1 LKLCTRKKSERERK
15 EIFIQFFLLLLNNL
29 IENNVR
35 ESAADISCRLREI
48 KKVAMKKK
56 TAFDNK
62 KEKKETTK
70 KNKTLCKHI

>member
-1 LKLCTRKKSERERK
+1 
-15 EIFIQFFLLLLNNL
+15 LNNL
-29 IENNVR
+29 IENIVR

-48 KKVAMKKK
+48 KTEKK

-62 KEKKETTK
+62 KKEKKRQTTK